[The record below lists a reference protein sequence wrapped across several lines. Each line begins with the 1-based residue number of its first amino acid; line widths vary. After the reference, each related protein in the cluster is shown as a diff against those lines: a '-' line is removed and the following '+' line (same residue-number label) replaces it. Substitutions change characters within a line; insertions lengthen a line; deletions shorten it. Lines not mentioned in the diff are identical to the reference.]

1 MSLRLRTT
9 NERKQAAP
17 TRRSKGEVE
26 GLCEDILADMSSDVT
41 LDDEALQFVRLTGK
55 AFVDKLMKDA
65 KLIAA
70 HCGRTEVSTDDVN
83 LVLRLRE

>member
-9 NERKQAAP
+9 NERKQTAP

-41 LDDEALQFVRLTGK
+41 LDAEALQLVRLTGK
-55 AFVDKLMKDA
+55 AFVEKLMRDA
-65 KLIAA
+65 KLVAE
-70 HCGRTEVSTDDVN
+70 HCDRTEVTAEDIK

>member
-17 TRRSKGEVE
+17 TRRGKGEVE
-26 GLCEDILADMSSDVT
+26 DLCEDILADMSSDVT
-41 LDDEALQFVRLTGK
+41 LDDEALQLVRLTGK

-65 KLIAA
+65 KLVAA
-70 HCGRTEVSTDDVN
+70 HCDRAEVTAQDVR